1 MMTAEQL
8 AEVRAWL
15 RGELDPMLDSPP
27 SIEGD
32 WTEAVFAHIDALAED
47 LTDRVTEAEWST
59 KRAEAA
65 EAKLAALVEA
75 WDGLCMANAA
85 WSPVGPQ
92 ACRDAVPVA
101 RDKFHAAM
109 GAARGEL

>member
-1 MMTAEQL
+1 MSARMMTAEQL

-65 EAKLAALVEA
+65 EAKIAALVEA
-75 WDGLCMANAA
+75 VGCMDVDPSADVVALDAA
-85 WSPVGPQ
+85 L
-92 ACRDAVPVA
+92 R
-101 RDKFHAAM
+101 
-109 GAARGEL
+109 AARGEP